1 MRNKG
6 WHSMNWKELG
16 TKIADS
22 APLLGSALG
31 GPLGAG
37 LGSIIA
43 AAFGTEP
50 EPDKVLAAIQMDPQA
65 AVKLQEIQSNE
76 KVRLQ
81 EIVSQQAIVGLQ
93 EETKK
98 LQAVNETMQVESK
111 SEHWLQWSWRPIWG
125 LISAAAFFVVS
136 SFVCYLAYLAIME
149 GKSEA
154 MQMIPQLIGSM
165 TLLFSVPGAILGVA
179 SWHRGKLKREEIA
192 K

>member
-1 MRNKG
+1 
-6 WHSMNWKELG
+6 MNWKELG

-31 GPLGAG
+31 GPLGGG

-43 AAFGTEP
+43 AAFGSEP
-50 EPDKVLAAIQMDPQA
+50 EPDKVLAAIQKDPQS

-93 EETKK
+93 EETKR
-98 LQAVNETMQVESK
+98 LSSVNATMQAEAK
-111 SEHWLQWSWRPIWG
+111 SEHWPQWLWRPLWG
-125 LISAAAFFVVS
+125 IISAAAFFVLVC
-136 SFVCYLAYLAIME
+136 FVCFLAYKAIVGGE
-149 GKSEA
+149 SGA
-154 MQMIPQLIGSM
+154 MQMIPQLIGAM
-165 TLLFSVPGAILGVA
+165 TMLFGVPGAILGVA
-179 SWHRGKLKREEIA
+179 SWHRGQLKREQL